1 MRRSI
6 RYTLPIAGAVL
17 ALATLSAQA
26 LGGGASATGWKR
38 FTSFRYGYSVS
49 YPPGWRTIRATTS
62 TLIGA
67 FPEEVGPEVDKLLS
81 CGDNCPKGIDVV
93 VYARKLPAGETMRT
107 FAANEAHALRAW
119 PGAVLKP
126 PAKGTLEVD
135 PATVLTC
142 SGCLGNY
149 LIEYAVVH
157 EGQGFDVYLLA
168 PPGHEARD
176 RATFLHILTTF
187 RFTH

>member
-1 MRRSI
+1 
-6 RYTLPIAGAVL
+6 
-17 ALATLSAQA
+17 
-26 LGGGASATGWKR
+26 
-38 FTSFRYGYSVS
+38 
-49 YPPGWRTIRATTS
+49 
-62 TLIGA
+62 
-67 FPEEVGPEVDKLLS
+67 
-81 CGDNCPKGIDVV
+81 
-93 VYARKLPAGETMRT
+93 MRT